1 MPALGRL
8 GDAAERS
15 RLRANLTS
23 VEGGQK
29 LNSRVVLSWG
39 DICYKLKT
47 LGPYNFLHRLSTSI
61 TAWMCVVRAQMDNQG
76 SEANWTHLV
85 WHF

>member
-1 MPALGRL
+1 MKYERIRPKKGYSWRAHTHMPALGRL

-61 TAWMCVVRAQMDNQG
+61 TA
-76 SEANWTHLV
+76 
-85 WHF
+85 